1 MAVGGYEAAPHLNL
15 LPLGEE
21 VRPPHRR
28 AAARALSLNLPP
40 EGERLKAGGFEWPL
54 VVTRRPLISIFS
66 RWEKR

>member
-28 AAARALSLNLPP
+28 AAARALSQSLPL
-40 EGERLKAGGFEWPL
+40 GERFKWVAPAETFA
-54 VVTRRPLISIFS
+54 
-66 RWEKR
+66 